1 MSYLLAGTGRSDITP
16 PPGTPQGG
24 WGAQTHERGLA
35 ADMSLYATALVLSDS
50 QCQAAII
57 DFDCTGFADSAWMD
71 ETFSSVSRLTG
82 IRTENIRLSYTHTHS
97 GPNVYRLDVIS
108 QGRDMVVKYLEE
120 LPYRIAGA
128 VWQAQQDMRPVRF
141 AAGAGLCEMNV
152 NRRLKLPDGRI
163 VVGKNSGGPVDHTVR
178 VVRFDDLDEGP
189 VATIVHYACHP
200 TIMGWQTQYFTP
212 DYPGVVR
219 QVVERE
225 VGGKCLFLQ
234 GAAGNVG
241 PILGFTGDL
250 KVYKRLGGWLG
261 LEASK
266 VALRIE
272 TRPRRESLVGVQP
285 SGAPIA
291 LYRAEFEEI
300 DRPTLRVCTRAIELP
315 LKRFRPLAE
324 LEAELAEKLR
334 ARDRLR
340 AAGKGEEEI
349 RLATALAT
357 QAADRV
363 QDARI
368 CEGKTYLTWPLQGM
382 RFGPIAL
389 LSMPGEPFAELNHRI
404 VASSPFAHTLFS
416 GYSNG
421 GFGYLP
427 PREAFAEGGFEVE
440 TSPFAPEAGEKL
452 VDESLSMLTELAAG

>member
-16 PPGTPQGG
+16 PLGTPQGG

-35 ADMSLYATALVLSDS
+35 ADMPLYATALVLSDA
-50 QCQAAII
+50 QCQSAIV
-57 DFDCTGFADSAWMD
+57 DFDCTGFSGSTWMD
-71 ETFSSVSRLTG
+71 ETIRTVSCLTG

-108 QGRDMVVKYLEE
+108 QGQDMVLKYLEE
-120 LPYRIAGA
+120 LPQRIAGA

-141 AAGAGLCEMNV
+141 AAATGLCEMNV
-152 NRRLKLPDGRI
+152 NRRAKLPDGRI
-163 VVGKNSGGPVDHTVR
+163 VVGKNSSGPVDHTVR
-178 VVRFDDLDEGP
+178 VVRFDDLNEDP

-212 DYPGVVR
+212 DYPGVAR

-225 VGGKCLFLQ
+225 VGGRCLFLQ
-234 GAAGNVG
+234 GAAGNIG
-241 PILGFTGDL
+241 PVLGFTGDL
-250 KVYKRLGGWLG
+250 KVYRRLGGWLG

-272 TRPRRESLVGVQP
+272 TRPRRESLVGIQP

-291 LYRAEFEEI
+291 LYRQEFEETDQHI
-300 DRPTLRVCTRAIELP
+300 LRVCTRSIELP
-315 LKRFRPLAE
+315 LKRFRPLAD
-324 LEAELAEKLR
+324 LEAELADRLM
-334 ARDRLR
+334 ARDRVR
-340 AAGKGEEEI
+340 AEGKGEEEI

-357 QAADRV
+357 QAEDRV

-368 CEGKTYLTWPLQGM
+368 YEGKTYLTWPLQGI
-382 RFGPIAL
+382 RIGPIAL

-404 VASSPFAHTLFS
+404 LASSPFAHTLFS

-440 TSPFAPEAGEKL
+440 TSPFAPEAGDKL
-452 VDESLSMLTELAAG
+452 VDESIRVLTDLAAA